1 VNRSRA
7 CAAVLSL
14 ALVLLAAC
22 GGGGSGGGSDGA
34 VTTVTVW
41 DRAGALATSRQQFF
55 AQWNE
60 TKGRELGIKVS
71 YEPQATE
78 RYEEIVRL
86 GFQTQRAPDIFH
98 SPSSQMG
105 TFVEAGWVQPLDGL
119 VPQEVLDAAAPYLQ
133 PGSELV
139 WGGEP
144 YAIPTTSFTNR
155 LVINRDLFRAAGL
168 DPDHPPQTFS
178 EVEAAARAIVSSSGG
193 AAYGYALPVSW
204 VGFRQWIV
212 DVPLL
217 AVDADLT
224 QNGLFN
230 RATSRFETG
239 RYAPVV
245 QHFRTMIQEGLV
257 HPGAATLDYDK
268 MVAAFADGKVGMMR
282 VSSSVAGTFQ
292 QLGTK
297 VDVGAG
303 PIPVPDGQQL
313 VRSPMNA
320 GFPYAISALTEHTDA
335 AATVFQVLVGRE
347 MQEAVAAGGNPP
359 VDPEVFESAAA
370 KDPVLALF
378 RPTELDKQWP
388 KNPGGVL
395 AVEGGS
401 VDDTIE
407 KLVLDPSVDADAELA
422 ALGQRYQTAW
432 DAAVGDGSVDP
443 AEFAP

>member
-1 VNRSRA
+1 M
-7 CAAVLSL
+7 SL

-22 GGGGSGGGSDGA
+22 GSGGGGGSDGGP
-34 VTTVTVW
+34 TTVTIW

-55 AQWNE
+55 AEWNE
-60 TKGRELGIKVS
+60 TQGRELGITVA

-78 RYEEIVRL
+78 RYEEILRL

-98 SPSSQMG
+98 GPSSQMG

-119 VPQEVLDAAAPYLQ
+119 VAPEVIDAAARYLK

-144 YAIPTTSFTNR
+144 YAVPTTSFTNR

-168 DPDHPPQTFS
+168 DPENPPRTFS
-178 EVEAAARAIVSSSGG
+178 EVEAAARAITESSAG
-193 AAYGYALPVSW
+193 AASGFALPVSW

-212 DVPLL
+212 DLPVL
-217 AVDADLT
+217 AADADLT

-230 RATSRFETG
+230 RATSRFETE

-245 QHFRTMIQEGLV
+245 QLYRTLIQDDLA
-257 HPGAATLDYDK
+257 HPGAATLDFAT
-268 MVAAFADGKVGMMR
+268 MVAAFAEGKVGMML
-282 VSSSVAGTFQ
+282 VSSSVAGAFQ
-292 QLGTK
+292 QLGTT

-320 GFPYAISALTEHTDA
+320 GYPYSISALTENADA
-335 AATVFQVLVGRE
+335 AATVFEVMVGRE
-347 MQEAVAAGGNPP
+347 MQEALAAGGNPP
-359 VDPEVFESAAA
+359 ADPEVFAAAAA

-378 RPTELDKQWP
+378 QQTELDQQWP

-395 AVEGGS
+395 PVEGES
-401 VDDTIE
+401 VNDTIE
-407 KLVLDPSVDADAELA
+407 KLVLDPSLDIDAELA
-422 ALGQRYQTAW
+422 ALGQRYQAAW
-432 DAAVGDGSVDP
+432 DAAVGNGSVDP
-443 AEFAP
+443 AEFTP